1 VPALDEDTLADDM
14 NIALQVRRRGHRC
27 VVVEGARFSERRT
40 DDARELVETKS
51 RRAAGGIQELLR
63 HRDMIASPRHG
74 LFGMLIMPSAL
85 LYYLPLRVPALAVLT
100 LAMLRRVGLL
110 PASLRAL
117 AIVTMLAGGVAVVAR
132 TRESVRMLVFNEWIF
147 VQGWRRV
154 LTRGMD
160 VRWQQ
165 ERSTRDR
172 SQSDTHAE
180 TTR

>member
-63 HRDMIASPRHG
+63 NRDLIASPRHG
-74 LFGMLIMPSAL
+74 IFGLLIMPSAL
-85 LYYLPLRVPALAVLT
+85 LYYVPVRVPALALLA
-100 LAMLRRVGLL
+100 LAMLRRIGAL
-110 PASLRAL
+110 PSALRAL
-117 AIVTMLAGGVAVVAR
+117 TIVTMLAAAAAVAVRA
-132 TRESVRMLVFNEWIF
+132 RESVRMLFFNEWIF

-172 SQSDTHAE
+172 SPSDAHAE